1 MILNLTRKISENN
14 RSVKDGGWEKFQG
27 INIEKKKVGVV
38 GLGKIGSQL
47 IKYFKSFNVMLYGND
62 NKKSVCDKFEKKRI
76 KILSLNKIFLRVR
89 GLANSFLSKFVH
101 SINQIIILW
110 TMYLNIS
117 MAFSKA

>member
-1 MILNLTRKISENN
+1 MFYVLNNCYEKIHKN
-14 RSVKDGGWEKFQG
+14 F
-27 INIEKKKVGVV
+27 
-38 GLGKIGSQL
+38 
-47 IKYFKSFNVMLYGND
+47 
-62 NKKSVCDKFEKKRI
+62 
-76 KILSLNKIFLRVR
+76 SLNKIFLRVR

>member
-1 MILNLTRKISENN
+1 MFYVLNNYYEKI
-14 RSVKDGGWEKFQG
+14 
-27 INIEKKKVGVV
+27 
-38 GLGKIGSQL
+38 
-47 IKYFKSFNVMLYGND
+47 
-62 NKKSVCDKFEKKRI
+62 NKNF
-76 KILSLNKIFLRVR
+76 SLNKIFLRVR